1 MRAVVKK
8 NRIQEFFEKAQPH
21 ILCVQESKIDEERM
35 VAEALKDKFP
45 AEYY

>member
-1 MRAVVKK
+1 
-8 NRIQEFFEKAQPH
+8 
-21 ILCVQESKIDEERM
+21 M